1 MKARLYEHELQKKE
15 EENQKELNS
24 KTDIGWGHQIRSY
37 VLQPYQ
43 LVKDLRNKTESSNP
57 SSILDGNIDL
67 FIEEGIKIKKMK
79 KIIVN
84 LILFVIFSLILSLII
99 LSTIGIETN
108 KFNKFISKKISK
120 SKNINLELS
129 TIKFKLDPKQLSL
142 FLETEK
148 PNINYRELQIP
159 VQNIKAYVDF
169 ISLIKVNPEIKKIT
183 IVLEELD
190 IKELN
195 RLSKIVKPSNF
206 KSLLNNKVKSGKL
219 ISEIEFF

>member
-1 MKARLYEHELQKKE
+1 
-15 EENQKELNS
+15 
-24 KTDIGWGHQIRSY
+24 
-37 VLQPYQ
+37 
-43 LVKDLRNKTESSNP
+43 
-57 SSILDGNIDL
+57 
-67 FIEEGIKIKKMK
+67 MK

-108 KFNKFISKKISK
+108 KFNKFISKKISQ
-120 SKNINLELS
+120 SKNINLELN

-169 ISLIKVNPEIKKIT
+169 ISLIKVNPEIKKIIIT
-183 IVLEELD
+183 WRI
-190 IKELN
+190 
-195 RLSKIVKPSNF
+195 
-206 KSLLNNKVKSGKL
+206 GH
-219 ISEIEFF
+219 